1 MRAGGSIGERHSCKI
16 SQNCEKVAKARRF
29 GLTTD
34 FKVSQEKDFTFSNS
48 GGGLEAAA
56 EK

>member
-1 MRAGGSIGERHSCKI
+1 MRAGGSIGERHSCKM
-16 SQNCEKVAKARRF
+16 SQNCEKVAKARQF

-34 FKVSQEKDFTFSNS
+34 FKVSQEKDFTFCNS